1 MEQVQT
7 KNHTENEQ
15 RLEDIRAMMH
25 SGHKS
30 IRLELHSLVYWG
42 LTGGLLIA
50 LLPFI
55 FEQFT
60 DYWVNITIF
69 ISTTFLALTAVA
81 IIDYRKTQNIR
92 HRQEQSVS
100 FVQKQITRIWWM
112 LIATGLLLSYGM
124 VFFGGGYMEI
134 SMWVFIVGLGLVI
147 HGLFSPQPLN
157 RFGIIMMTLAVLSV
171 FAFPYN
177 FTRWLGASLF
187 AVGMPLIG
195 YLLYKQ
201 SGFLKGAGI
210 SQLLI
215 WMICVSVPA
224 YAAFTTENALNT
236 LRSAP
241 PVQDSV
247 MLAQY
252 LKSTD
257 QRGTQIVSIPAG
269 SSIPFKMSIAGNDIT
284 DVSEYS
290 IPIKLEKSI
299 DVVVKDGKMTGM
311 HRVQGESWQSLR
323 SSQIFKI
330 NALQVDLNRQDGLQA
345 IMKLQVLLG
354 KGNND

>member
-1 MEQVQT
+1 MEQVQA
-7 KNHTENEQ
+7 KNNRENEQ

-42 LTGGLLIA
+42 VIGGLLVA

-55 FEQFT
+55 LEQFT
-60 DYWVNITIF
+60 DYWVKMAVYIG
-69 ISTTFLALTAVA
+69 ISFLSLTTVA
-81 IIDYRKTQNIR
+81 IIDHRKTRNIR
-92 HRQEQSVS
+92 REQEQSVS

-112 LIATGLLLSYGM
+112 LIATGLLLNYGM
-124 VFFGGGYMEI
+124 FFFGGGFMEI
-134 SMWVFIVGLGLVI
+134 SLWIFIVGMGLVV

-157 RFGIIMMTLAVLSV
+157 RFGIILMALAVLSV
-171 FAFPYN
+171 FFFPYN
-177 FTRWLGASLF
+177 LTRWLAAFLF

-195 YLLYKQ
+195 FLLYKKT
-201 SGFLKGAGI
+201 GFLKGAGVP
-210 SQLLI
+210 QLLI
-215 WMICVSVPA
+215 WMVCVSAPA
-224 YAAFTTENALNT
+224 YAAFTTENTLNT

-247 MLAQY
+247 MLAEY

-257 QRGTQIVSIPAG
+257 QRGTHIVSIPAG

-290 IPIKLEKSI
+290 IPIKLGKSI

-323 SSQIFKI
+323 SSQMFKI
-330 NALQVDLNRQDGLQA
+330 NALQVDLNMQDGLQA

-354 KGNND
+354 KDNND